1 MNEKKLQKQIKM
13 VDEAFHRIWYRVLRQ
28 GAAQFDARLKISQIE
43 MHIIGMVYE
52 KPDLLLKDI
61 RKRLDL
67 PQTTLS
73 SMVAKLEKM
82 DLIKRVINRSD
93 LRSFSLQ
100 ITDKGRKLM
109 QDHKRKD
116 YEYTRNL
123 LMALDDQERER
134 FSRLF
139 YKAARKVGESKL

>member
-1 MNEKKLQKQIKM
+1 MNENKLQKQIAL

-28 GAAQFDARLKISQIE
+28 GAAQLDARLKISQIE

-52 KPDLLLKDI
+52 KPNLLLKDI

-73 SMVAKLEKM
+73 SMIAKLENRK
-82 DLIKRVINRSD
+82 LIKRVINRSD

-100 ITDKGRKLM
+100 ITEKGRKLIEA
-109 QDHKRKD
+109 HKQKD
-116 YEYTRNL
+116 YEYARNL
-123 LMALDDQERER
+123 LMVFDEKEREQ

-139 YKAARKVGESKL
+139 YKAAMKVGESKL

>member
-1 MNEKKLQKQIKM
+1 MNEKKFQQQIAL

-28 GAAQFDARLKISQIE
+28 GAAQLDERLKISQIE

-73 SMVAKLEKM
+73 SMIAKLEKM
-82 DLIKRVINRSD
+82 KLVKRVINRSD
-93 LRSFSLQ
+93 LRSFSFQ
-100 ITDKGRKLM
+100 ITEKGRKLM
-109 QDHKRKD
+109 EEHKRKD
-116 YEYTRNL
+116 YEYARNL
-123 LMALDDQERER
+123 LMALDEQERQQ

-139 YKAARKVGESKL
+139 YKAAMKIGEAKI